1 MNERINGLVLKG
13 TAQMEVDGVFLRPP
27 HHNLTA
33 QSQPSVAWPDTG
45 SLFQASVCHTGEVG
59 VISNPNSR
67 GYCETKHPASGSSYG
82 DNVSLPCI
90 WMFRCECP
98 RALDVMP
105 SVGNTALN
113 ETDLDPALL
122 KLRE

>member
-1 MNERINGLVLKG
+1 MAFFTILLAVTLPTSLSPLSRGLTRVPC
-13 TAQMEVDGVFLRPP
+13 T
-27 HHNLTA
+27 
-33 QSQPSVAWPDTG
+33 
-45 SLFQASVCHTGEVG
+45 SVCNTGEVG

-67 GYCETKHPASGSSYG
+67 GYCETKHPVSGSSSG
-82 DNVSLPCI
+82 DNVCLPRI